1 MLVCGILAVMYTITI
16 AKLEDTIRELKY
28 PPLIGEPTK
37 EDIIG
42 TLEAALNFLLS
53 EEVDPD
59 EFAETKER
67 VEDLEFGVSEAISE
81 LDDLIDDIIIEDQT
95 HEEDRLCEI
104 ADKARHIK
112 YNLQVL

>member
-37 EDIIG
+37 EDIIE
-42 TLEAALNFLLS
+42 TLEAALNFILS

-67 VEDLEFGVSEAISE
+67 VEDLEFGVTEAILS
-81 LDDLIDDIIIEDQT
+81 LMTL
-95 HEEDRLCEI
+95 
-104 ADKARHIK
+104 
-112 YNLQVL
+112 